1 MEINRPDVVAEVAAA
16 FAAYEAALV
25 AGDPDRVA
33 DFFWQSPEA
42 VRYGIADHQVGVEE
56 QRIWRWAQ
64 PLLPAG
70 RRLRETRIA
79 TFGADYAVVNTLF
92 EYPGG
97 TAVGRQSQAW
107 VRLPA
112 GWRIVAAHV
121 SEPAVQ
127 SAAPT
132 LRTG

>member
-1 MEINRPDVVAEVAAA
+1 MEINRPEVVAEVAAA

-25 AGDPDRVA
+25 AGAPDRIV

-42 VRYGIADHQVGVEE
+42 VRYGIADQQIGVEE
-56 QRIWRWAQ
+56 QRAWRWAQ
-64 PLLPAG
+64 PPLPAG
-70 RRLRETRIA
+70 RRLWETRIA
-79 TFGADYAVVNTLF
+79 TFGADHAVVNTLF
-92 EYPGG
+92 GYPGG
-97 TAVGRQSQAW
+97 SAVGRQSQTW

-127 SAAPT
+127 PAQP
-132 LRTG
+132 